1 MRSNLPLPYGTGV
14 SRTGHRLVDH
24 GHGGEVAS
32 GRPIFVLACRE
43 LKQYTRAMLLFSK
56 VIAARIKSQG
66 ISVSEVARR
75 AGISRPYLHRLLA
88 AQHDPTLD
96 VAERIAKV
104 LGMSLKL
111 TKSRLDT

>member
-1 MRSNLPLPYGTGV
+1 MFLQSANLNSTLRGMV
-14 SRTGHRLVDH
+14 
-24 GHGGEVAS
+24 
-32 GRPIFVLACRE
+32 
-43 LKQYTRAMLLFSK
+43 QFSK

-75 AGISRPYLHRLLA
+75 AGISRPYLHRLLV